1 MHTRPKKILATVAV
15 MPVIA
20 SLAFVAAPS
29 GAASNTQQTMSNG
42 GFEHGRAGWAVGTAR
57 TKATVV
63 KLGYHG
69 GSAMRLTNRRSGPAI
84 LNSRSNV
91 ARSVKAGQRYT
102 VTALVRTNQ
111 PGLHGRLVLR
121 ETANGRAVK
130 NSAKA
135 FRAYRSWHRITMN
148 TTARRAGTQLNV
160 RFTVARLN
168 KKKALLVD
176 NVGVLKVLSGGSA
189 PTYPTPQP
197 DRVAGK
203 LTNGCAYN
211 TRGIPSSCAAFLGSA
226 YNSNTDPTSWE
237 SSMGQ
242 QLGVHRT
249 YWGGSQVASA
259 VKTAKTDL
267 ADRRVPWIS
276 FKLPYSWG
284 DMAAGKGDAWA
295 RDLATKLSQLDG
307 PVWLAFHHEPE
318 GDGDIKQWTAM
329 QARLAP
335 LVRSVAPNVA
345 YSIVL
350 TGWHEFFGDAQYK
363 LDNIMP
369 KNTKIDLLGIDV
381 YNRYGAPTNGK
392 IQTTPSQLDKDYF
405 TPTSTWAKAHDMA
418 WGVAETGYTDQAAVD
433 YPTWIQQTYDQL
445 KARGGAAF
453 TYFNSN
459 LNSTA
464 NWALSTDAKKS
475 QFTSALKS
483 APAM

>member
-1 MHTRPKKILATVAV
+1 
-15 MPVIA
+15 
-20 SLAFVAAPS
+20 
-29 GAASNTQQTMSNG
+29 MSNG

-226 YNSNTDPTSWE
+226 YNSNTDPTP
-237 SSMGQ
+237 
-242 QLGVHRT
+242 LGVLDGTAARRPPHLLGRQP
-249 YWGGSQVASA
+249 GRQGRP
-259 VKTAKTDL
+259 TAKTDL
-267 ADRRVPWIS
+267 ADRRRPV
-276 FKLPYSWG
+276 
-284 DMAAGKGDAWA
+284 D
-295 RDLATKLSQLDG
+295 QL
-307 PVWLAFHHEPE
+307 
-318 GDGDIKQWTAM
+318 
-329 QARLAP
+329 
-335 LVRSVAPNVA
+335 
-345 YSIVL
+345 
-350 TGWHEFFGDAQYK
+350 
-363 LDNIMP
+363 
-369 KNTKIDLLGIDV
+369 
-381 YNRYGAPTNGK
+381 
-392 IQTTPSQLDKDYF
+392 
-405 TPTSTWAKAHDMA
+405 
-418 WGVAETGYTDQAAVD
+418 QAAL
-433 YPTWIQQTYDQL
+433 QL
-445 KARGGAAF
+445 GRHGRRQGRRLG
-453 TYFNSN
+453 T
-459 LNSTA
+459 
-464 NWALSTDAKKS
+464 
-475 QFTSALKS
+475 
-483 APAM
+483 

>member
-69 GSAMRLTNRRSGPAI
+69 GSAMQLTNRRSGPAI

-91 ARSVKAGQRYT
+91 ARSVKAGQHYT

-130 NSAKA
+130 N
-135 FRAYRSWHRITMN
+135 YREGVPRLPLLAPGHHEHDRTSRWYPAQRPVHRGPPEQEEGP
-148 TTARRAGTQLNV
+148 ARRQRRRAQGPL
-160 RFTVARLN
+160 
-168 KKKALLVD
+168 
-176 NVGVLKVLSGGSA
+176 GGST

-203 LTNGCAYN
+203 LTNGCAYS

-249 YWGGSQVASA
+249 YCGASQV
-259 VKTAKTDL
+259 DL
-267 ADRRVPWIS
+267 GRQDGQDRPRRPPVPWIS

-369 KNTKIDLLGIDV
+369 KNTKIDLLGLDV

-392 IQTTPSQLDKDYF
+392 IQTTRSNLDSDYF
-405 TPTSTWAKAHDMA
+405 APTSAWAKAHDMA
-418 WGVAETGYTDQAAVD
+418 WGVAESGLHRQGRRGRPDVD
-433 YPTWIQQTYDQL
+433 
-445 KARGGAAF
+445 
-453 TYFNSN
+453 
-459 LNSTA
+459 
-464 NWALSTDAKKS
+464 
-475 QFTSALKS
+475 
-483 APAM
+483 PADVQ